1 MERVAILGAGRFG
14 MALAEALADA
24 GVEVLIIE
32 KNGSLVQSATKFT
45 HYAIQGDVTNSRTL
59 EDAGVKEC
67 DVAVVAIG
75 SNVEASMLA
84 ALNCKELGVKNV
96 VAKAASEL
104 HGRILEKIGAD
115 RVVYPDRESA
125 HRLARALVEHGRLDL
140 LDLSEG
146 FSIAEV
152 EVPEFC
158 KDKTL
163 AQSNLRN
170 KYGITVLCIRRV
182 DENDPRKPRQLLL
195 PAPTDVLDPGDKLV
209 VFGKPNDI
217 DALG

>member
-14 MALAEALADA
+14 MSLTEALADA
-24 GVEVLIIE
+24 GVEVILIE
-32 KNGSLVQSATKFT
+32 KNGSLVQAATKFT
-45 HYAIQGDVTNSRTL
+45 HYAIQGDATNSRSL

-84 ALNCKELGVKNV
+84 ALNCKELGVKKV

-104 HGRILEKIGAD
+104 HGKILEKIGAD

-125 HRLARALVEHGRLDL
+125 HRLARSLVEHGKLDL

-158 KDKTL
+158 RDKTL

-170 KYGITVLCIRRV
+170 KYGITVLCIRRA
-182 DENDPRKPRQLLL
+182 DENDPRKPRQLML
-195 PAPTDVLDPGDKLV
+195 PGPNDVLDPGDKLV
-209 VFGKPNDI
+209 VFGKPHDI